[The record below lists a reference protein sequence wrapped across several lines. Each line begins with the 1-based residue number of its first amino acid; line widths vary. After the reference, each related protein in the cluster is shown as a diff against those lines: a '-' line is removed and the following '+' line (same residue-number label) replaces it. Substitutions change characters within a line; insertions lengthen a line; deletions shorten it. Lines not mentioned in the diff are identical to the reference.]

1 MKRLRQLRVLLSALF
16 VLLSI
21 LSISAQPV
29 LARDGET
36 DKETFVVGM
45 EVNYAPFN
53 WSQTSAA
60 DGAVPVE
67 NSPGEY
73 ANGYD
78 VWMARQLAEKLG
90 RRLVIKKMEWDGLPP
105 ALTSGKIDAIIAG
118 MSPTPERKEILD
130 FTEAYYA
137 SDLVIVVQKDGKYA
151 GAKSLEDFRG
161 AKITGQLNTFHY
173 KMVDQIPGVQ
183 KQAPLD
189 NFSTMI
195 TALNAGSI
203 DGYVSERP
211 GAMAAMLSNP
221 NLTMVQLDKG
231 KGFQADPENTTV
243 AVGVRKGDA
252 LKAQINKALANIPET
267 DRQKAMDKMVALQ
280 NRGET
285 QTSFFGQVAAIWGDY
300 AGLFLR
306 GTGVTLLISLVGTA
320 CGLIIG
326 FFVQV
331 VRTIPTERRHGP
343 SQWGI
348 RLAQGLCTA
357 YVEVFRSTPM
367 IVQAMLIF
375 YGSKQFLGVDM
386 QPLLAACLIVSIN
399 TGAYLAETIR
409 GGIDSVDRGQ
419 WEAANAIGLKH
430 GQMMVHVILPQAMR
444 AILPSIG
451 NELIVNIKDTSVLNV
466 ISVTELFFVTKSV
479 AGSTFQIFQA
489 YFIVAIIYF
498 ILTRIATILIRLLSK
513 KFSPDVPFQLKSSSE
528 A

>member
-137 SDLVIVVQKDGKYA
+137 SDLVIVVQKDGKYV

-173 KMVDQIPGVQ
+173 KMVDQIPDVQ

-430 GQMMVHVILPQAMR
+430 GQMIVHVILPQAMR